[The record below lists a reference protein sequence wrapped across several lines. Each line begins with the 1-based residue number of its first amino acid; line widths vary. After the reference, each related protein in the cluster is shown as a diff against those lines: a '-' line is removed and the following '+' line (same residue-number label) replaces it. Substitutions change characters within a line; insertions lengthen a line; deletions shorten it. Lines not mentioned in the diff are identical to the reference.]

1 MQFNKINNLVGWAV
15 CLIACSVYVMTAE
28 PGGSFWDCG
37 EFVSSCFKLQIPHPP
52 GAPLFVLLGRIFIV
66 AFGDDP
72 MTAARAVNIMSAL
85 ASGFTILFLFWTI
98 THFARR
104 IAGVKVSDVLNPT
117 QVWTIM
123 GAGVV
128 GALAYTFS
136 DSFWYSAVEGEVY
149 ALSSFFTAIVF
160 WAILKWEAHA
170 DEPGADR
177 WIVFIFFLMGLSIGV
192 HLLNLLTI
200 PAIVMVYYF
209 RRRDRFPYAILRT
222 WFFRLLGIGAVLGIL
237 GALFI
242 ASSEASE
249 DAPMDGT
256 LATLI
261 LLGSLAALGIF
272 FLIEKYNKEK
282 KEIYGGTYIFFLLS
296 CLILGFTLF
305 VVIPYSIKA
314 AGYFDRVFVNS
325 FELPFFAGF
334 AFFFVLLGLA
344 IRFGLKQAAKRGWQY
359 LTLALW
365 SIVFLLIGYSSYITT
380 LLRSNAD
387 PSVDMYNVDNPMS
400 LVGYLGRDQ
409 YGDFPLVYGAK
420 FTARPY
426 SLKNNGMRYQK
437 SGDKYVEIG
446 EDKKYMYQPED
457 KMVFPRVWDAS
468 NEQFHADYYAQVL
481 GIGKKKDG
489 SYDTDPT
496 QRDNLAFFASYQV
509 YFMYFRYFM
518 WNFSGKQ
525 NDNQGFFNANLRDG
539 NWITGITPIDNI
551 IYGDQNKMPDSLK
564 NNKAHNRLFMLPLI
578 LGLIGLFFHF
588 RRHEADAWINLLLFF
603 FTGFAIILYL
613 NQPGNQPRE
622 RDYAYVGSFYAFA
635 VWIGLGVMQ
644 VNEWLSR
651 KMSKTVAAS
660 LATLLCLAAVPAIMA
675 QQEWDD
681 HDRSQKKLPG
691 DLARN
696 YLESC
701 APNAILI
708 SYGDN
713 DTYPLWYAQE
723 VEGVRPD
730 VRVVNY
736 SLLGID
742 WYINQLRYKV
752 NQSDSID
759 VIWNKQQIEGSKR
772 DFVFYNP
779 VSSIPEDRYYDLED
793 MMRNYVGSDDK
804 DKTVEGR
811 DEGFFNTFPV
821 RKMAI
826 PVDVDLVKKN
836 GTVNDRDSVLSEVR
850 FEIPKNGLAK
860 NDLALLNIIA
870 ANHWKRPIYFTNPE
884 TGLGIDSY
892 IRRDGLTYRLVPV
905 KESQFNTNWA
915 QDKMMNKFVFGNA
928 DKAGVYFDE
937 ENRRHLGALRTA
949 YAELALSLSAEGR
962 FEEAK
967 KAVQKADKM
976 LNEANFPYGLTN
988 RYNIHNRNSLLFMQ
1002 ACTEAGELALAK
1014 KISSAVKKD
1023 LQQQMQ
1029 YYESLKGN
1037 KREFMEQE
1045 IYMAEDLLNRLN
1057 QLTKPDTSN
1066 PILIPGKAM
1075 RPADSPTLKF

>member
-15 CLIACSVYVMTAE
+15 CLIACTVYVMTAE

-52 GAPLFVLLGRIFIV
+52 GAPLFVLLGRIFII

-104 IAGVKVSDVLNPT
+104 IAGVKISDTLT
-117 QVWTIM
+117 ASQVWTIM
-123 GAGVV
+123 GAGAV

-160 WAILKWEAHA
+160 WSILKWEAHA

-209 RRRDRFPYAILRT
+209 RRRERFPYAMLRT
-222 WFFRLLGIGAVLGIL
+222 WFFRLLAIGAVLGIV

-242 ASSEASE
+242 ANSEASE
-249 DAPMDGT
+249 EAPLDGT
-256 LATLI
+256 MAALVM
-261 LLGSLAALGIF
+261 LGAIVALGIF
-272 FLIEKYNKEK
+272 FLLEKYNKEK

-296 CLILGFTLF
+296 CMILGFTLF

-325 FELPFFAGF
+325 FGLPFFAGF

-344 IRFGLKQAAKRGWQY
+344 IRFGLMQAAKRGWQY

-365 SIVFLLIGYSSYITT
+365 SIVFLLIGYSSYVTT
-380 LLRSNAD
+380 MLRSNAD

-446 EDKKYMYQPED
+446 EDKKYMYRAED

-468 NEQFHADYYAQVL
+468 NDQYHADYYAQVL
-481 GIGKKKDG
+481 DIGKNKDG
-489 SYDTDPT
+489 SYDTEPT
-496 QRDNLAFFASYQV
+496 QRDNLAFFTSYQV

-518 WNFSGKQ
+518 CNFSGKQ
-525 NDNQGFFNANLRDG
+525 NDNQGFYVANLRDG
-539 NWITGITPIDNI
+539 NWITGINLIDNI
-551 IYGDQNKMPDSLK
+551 IYGDQNKMPESLK

-578 LGLIGLFFHF
+578 LGLLGLFFHF
-588 RRHEADAWINLLLFF
+588 RRHEADAWINVLLFF

-644 VNEWLSR
+644 VNDWLSR
-651 KMSKTVAAS
+651 KISKAVAAS
-660 LATLLCLAAVPAIMA
+660 LATLLCLVAVPAVMA

-691 DLARN
+691 DLARD

-701 APNAILI
+701 APNAILF

-730 VRVVNY
+730 VRVVNF

-759 VIWNKQQIEGSKR
+759 VIWSRQQIEGSKR
-772 DFVFYNP
+772 DYVFYNP
-779 VSSIPEDRYYDLED
+779 VPSIPEDRYYDLED
-793 MMRNYVGSDDK
+793 VMRNYVGSDDK

-826 PVDVDLVKKN
+826 PVNIDLVKKN
-836 GTVNDRDSVLSEVR
+836 GTVTDRDSVLSEVR

-870 ANHWKRPIYFTNPE
+870 ANHWKRPIYFTNPN
-884 TGLGIDSY
+884 TDIGIDPY

-905 KESQFNTNWA
+905 KGSEFNTNWA

-937 ENRRHLGALRTA
+937 ENRRHLGTLRTA
-949 YAELALSLSAEGR
+949 YAELALSLAAEGR
-962 FEEAK
+962 VEEAK

-988 RYNIHNRNSLLFMQ
+988 RFNIHNRNSILFMQ
-1002 ACTEAGELALAK
+1002 ACIQAGDAALAK
-1014 KISSAVKKD
+1014 KVSAAVKKD

-1029 YYESLKGN
+1029 YYESLKGR

-1045 IYMAEDLLNRLN
+1045 IYMAEELLS
-1057 QLTKPDTSN
+1057 QLSQMDAPDTTN
-1066 PILIPGKAM
+1066 RILIPGKAM
-1075 RPADSPTLKF
+1075 RPVDSPAK

>member
-15 CLIACSVYVMTAE
+15 CLIACTVYVMTAE

-52 GAPLFVLLGRIFIV
+52 GAPLFVLLGRVFII

-104 IAGVKVSDVLNPT
+104 IAGVKISDTLSAT
-117 QVWTIM
+117 QVWSIM

-209 RRRDRFPYAILRT
+209 RRRDRFPYATLRT
-222 WFFRLLGIGAVLGIL
+222 WFFRLLAIGTLLGIV

-242 ASSEASE
+242 ASAEATE
-249 DAPMDGT
+249 EAPMDGT
-256 LATLI
+256 MAALV
-261 LLGSLAALGIF
+261 LLGSLVAIGIF
-272 FLIEKYNKEK
+272 FLLEKYNPEK
-282 KEIYGGTYIFFLLS
+282 KATYGATYIFFLLS
-296 CLILGFTLF
+296 CVILGFTLF
-305 VVIPYSIKA
+305 FVIPYSIKA
-314 AGYFDRVFVNS
+314 AGFFDRVFVNS
-325 FELPFFAGF
+325 FGLPFFVGF
-334 AFFFVLLGLA
+334 AFFFVLLA
-344 IRFGLKQAAKRGWQY
+344 IGIRIGLKQAARRGWQY

-365 SIVFLLIGYSSYITT
+365 SIIFLLIGYSSYVTT
-380 LLRSNAD
+380 MLRSNAD

-426 SLKNNGMRYQK
+426 DLKDNGMRYQK
-437 SGDKYVEIG
+437 SGDKYIEIG
-446 EDKKYMYQPED
+446 QDKKYLYRAED

-468 NEQFHADYYAQVL
+468 NDQYHADYYAQVL
-481 GIGKKKDG
+481 GIGKNKDG
-489 SYDTDPT
+489 SYESEPT
-496 QRDNLAFFASYQV
+496 QADNIKFFTSYQI

-525 NDNQGFFNANLRDG
+525 NDNQGFYVANLRDG
-539 NWITGITPIDNI
+539 NWITGISPIDNI
-551 IYGDQNKMPDSLK
+551 IYGDQSKMPDSLK
-564 NNKAHNRLFMLPLI
+564 NNKAHNRLFALPLI
-578 LGLIGLFFHF
+578 LGLLGLFFHF

-644 VNEWLSR
+644 VNDWLSR
-651 KMSKTVAAS
+651 KISGAVAAS
-660 LATLLCLAAVPAIMA
+660 LATIICLLAVPALMA

-691 DLARN
+691 DLARD

-701 APNAILI
+701 APNAILF

-730 VRVVNY
+730 VRVVNF

-759 VIWNKQQIEGSKR
+759 VIWSKEQIEGAKR

-779 VSSIPEDRYYDLED
+779 VPTIPEDRYYDLED
-793 MMRNYVGSDDK
+793 LMRNYVGSDAK

-811 DEGFFNTFPV
+811 DGGFFNTFPV

-836 GTVNDRDSVLSEVR
+836 GTVNDRDSVLSEIR
-850 FEIPKNGLAK
+850 FEIPKSGLAK

-870 ANHWKRPIYFTNPE
+870 ANKWKRPIYFTNPG
-884 TGLGIDSY
+884 TDLGFDAY

-905 KESQFNTNWA
+905 KGSEFNTNWA

-949 YAELALSLSAEGR
+949 YAELALSLAAEGR
-962 FEEAK
+962 FDEAK

-976 LNEANFPYGLTN
+976 LNEANFPYGLAN
-988 RYNIHNRNSLLFMQ
+988 RFNMHNRSSLLFMQ
-1002 ACTEAGELALAK
+1002 ACLQAGDSALAK
-1014 KISSAVKKD
+1014 KVSAAVKKD

-1029 YYESLKGN
+1029 YYETLKGN

-1045 IYMAEDLLNRLN
+1045 IYMAEDLLGRLN
-1057 QLTKPDTSN
+1057 QLEAPDTTN
-1066 PILIPGKAM
+1066 RILIPGKAM
-1075 RPADSPTLKF
+1075 RPVDSPAK

>member
-1 MQFNKINNLVGWAV
+1 MQFKKINNLVGWAV
-15 CLIACSVYVMTAE
+15 CLIACTVYIMTAE
-28 PGGSFWDCG
+28 AGGSFWDCG

-52 GAPLFVLLGRIFIV
+52 GAPLFVLLGRVFII

-85 ASGFTILFLFWTI
+85 ASVFTILFLFWTI

-104 IAGVKVSDVLNPT
+104 IAGVQVTDTLNMS

-123 GAGVV
+123 GAGAV

-160 WAILKWEAHA
+160 WSILKWEAHA

-209 RRRDRFPYAILRT
+209 RRRDRFPYATLRK
-222 WFFRLLGIGAVLGIL
+222 WFFRLLAIGAVLGII
-237 GALFI
+237 GAIFI

-249 DAPMDGT
+249 EAPMDGT
-256 LATLI
+256 MAALV
-261 LLGSLAALGIF
+261 LLGSLLALGMF
-272 FLIEKYNKEK
+272 FLLERMYPDRKATF
-282 KEIYGGTYIFFLLS
+282 GGTYIFFLLS
-296 CLILGFTLF
+296 CIILGFTLF
-305 VVIPYSIKA
+305 FLIPYSIKA
-314 AGYFDRVFVNS
+314 AGFFDRVFVNS
-325 FELPFFAGF
+325 FGLPFFAGF
-334 AFFFVLLGLA
+334 AFFFVLLA
-344 IRFGLKQAAKRGWQY
+344 IGIRIGLKQAAKRGWQY
-359 LTLALW
+359 MSLALW
-365 SIVFLLIGYSSYITT
+365 SIVFLLIGYSSYVTT
-380 LLRSNAD
+380 MLRSNAD

-420 FTARPY
+420 FTSRPY
-426 SLKNNGMRYQK
+426 ALKNNGMRYQK
-437 SGDKYVEIG
+437 SGDKYIEIG
-446 EDKKYMYQPED
+446 EDKKYMYRPED

-468 NEQFHADYYAQVL
+468 NEQYHADYYADVL
-481 GIGKKKDG
+481 GIGKNKDG
-489 SYDTDPT
+489 SYDTEPT
-496 QRDNLAFFASYQV
+496 QRDNISFFASYQF

-525 NDNQGFFNANLRDG
+525 NDNQGFYVANVRDG
-539 NWITGITPIDNI
+539 NWITGITLIDNLL
-551 IYGDQNKMPDSLK
+551 YGDQSKMPESLK
-564 NNKAHNRLFMLPLI
+564 NNKAHNRLFALPLI
-578 LGLIGLFFHF
+578 LGLLGLFFHF
-588 RRHEADAWINLLLFF
+588 KRHEADAWINMLLFF

-613 NQPGNQPRE
+613 NQAGNQPRE

-635 VWIGLGVMQ
+635 VWIGIGVMQ
-644 VNEWLSR
+644 VNQWLSR
-651 KMSKTVAAS
+651 KISSGLAAS
-660 LATLLCLAAVPAIMA
+660 LATIICLLAVPALMA

-691 DLARN
+691 DLARD

-701 APNAILI
+701 APNAILF

-730 VRVVNY
+730 VRVVNF

-752 NQSDSID
+752 NESDPVD
-759 VIWNKQQIEGSKR
+759 VIWSKEQIEGSKR
-772 DFVFYNP
+772 DYVFYNP
-779 VSSIPEDRYYDLED
+779 VASIPEDRYYDLED

-826 PVDVDLVKKN
+826 PVDIDVVKKN
-836 GTVNDRDSVLSEVR
+836 GTVNDRDSVQREVR
-850 FEIPKNGLAK
+850 FEITKNGLAK

-870 ANHWKRPIYFTNPE
+870 ANHWKRPIYFTNPR
-884 TGLGIDSY
+884 TDVGLDAF

-905 KESQFNTNWA
+905 KGSEFNTNWA

-928 DKAGVYFDE
+928 DKKGIYFDE
-937 ENRRHLGALRTA
+937 ENRRHLSSLRTA
-949 YAELALSLSAEGR
+949 YAELALSLAAEGR
-962 FEEAK
+962 FDEAK

-976 LNEANFPYGLTN
+976 LNESNFPYGLTN
-988 RYNIHNRNSLLFMQ
+988 RYNMHNRNSLLFRQ
-1002 ACTEAGELALAK
+1002 ACLQAGDMDLAK
-1014 KISSAVKKD
+1014 KVSAAVKKD
-1023 LQQQMQ
+1023 LQQQVQ
-1029 YYESLKGN
+1029 FYESLKGD
-1037 KREFMEQE
+1037 KAEAMAQE
-1045 IYMAEDLLNRLN
+1045 IYMTEELLSQMN
-1057 QLTKPDTSN
+1057 QLEKAEKNDR
-1066 PILIPGKAM
+1066 IVIPGKVM
-1075 RPADSPTLKF
+1075 RRADTPTK

>member
-1 MQFNKINNLVGWAV
+1 MQFNKINNVVGWAV
-15 CLIACSVYVMTAE
+15 CLIACTVYIMTAE
-28 PGGSFWDCG
+28 AGGSFWDCG

-52 GAPLFVLLGRIFIV
+52 GAPLFVLLGRVFII

-104 IAGVKVSDVLNPT
+104 IAGVQVTDTLNMS

-123 GAGVV
+123 GAGAV

-209 RRRDRFPYAILRT
+209 RRRDRFPYDTLRK
-222 WFFRLLGIGAVLGIL
+222 WFFRLLAIGAVLGII
-237 GALFI
+237 GAIFI
-242 ASSEASE
+242 ASSEASDE
-249 DAPMDGT
+249 APMDGT
-256 LATLI
+256 MAALV
-261 LLGSLAALGIF
+261 LLGSLLAIGVF
-272 FLIEKYNKEK
+272 FLLERMYPDRKAT
-282 KEIYGGTYIFFLLS
+282 YGGTYIFFLLS
-296 CLILGFTLF
+296 CVILGFTLF
-305 VVIPYSIKA
+305 FVIPYSIKA
-314 AGYFDRVFVNS
+314 AGFFDRVFVNS
-325 FELPFFAGF
+325 FGLPFFAGF
-334 AFFFVLLGLA
+334 AFFFVLLAIA
-344 IRFGLKQAAKRGWQY
+344 IRIGLKQAAKRGWQY
-359 LTLALW
+359 LSLALW
-365 SIVFLLIGYSSYITT
+365 SIVFLLIGYSSYVTT
-380 LLRSNAD
+380 MLRSNAD

-426 SLKNNGMRYQK
+426 ALKNNGMRYQK

-446 EDKKYMYQPED
+446 EDKKYMYRPED

-468 NEQFHADYYAQVL
+468 NEQGHADYYADVL
-481 GIGKKKDG
+481 GIGRNKDG
-489 SYDTDPT
+489 SYESEPT
-496 QRDNLAFFASYQV
+496 QRDNIAFFASYQF

-525 NDNQGFFNANLRDG
+525 NDNQGFYISNVRDG
-539 NWITGITPIDNI
+539 NWITGISIIDNL
-551 IYGDQNKMPDSLK
+551 IYGDQSKMPESLK
-564 NNKAHNRLFMLPLI
+564 SNKAHNRLFALPLI
-578 LGLIGLFFHF
+578 LGLLGLFFHYK
-588 RRHEADAWINLLLFF
+588 RHEADAWINMLLFF

-613 NQPGNQPRE
+613 NQAGNQPRE

-635 VWIGLGVMQ
+635 VWIGIGVMQ
-644 VNEWLSR
+644 VNQWLSR
-651 KMSKTVAAS
+651 KMSSGLSAS
-660 LATLLCLAAVPAIMA
+660 LATIICMLAVPALMA

-681 HDRSQKKLPG
+681 HDRSQKKLPA
-691 DLARN
+691 DLARD

-701 APNAILI
+701 APNAILF

-752 NQSDSID
+752 NGSDPVD
-759 VIWNKQQIEGSKR
+759 VIWSKEQIEGSKR

-779 VSSIPEDRYYDLED
+779 VPSIPEDRYYDLED
-793 MMRNYVGSDDK
+793 VMRNYVGSDDK

-826 PVDVDLVKKN
+826 PVDIDVVKKN
-836 GTVNDRDSVLSEVR
+836 GTVNDRDSVLSELR
-850 FEIPKNGLAK
+850 FEITKNGIAK
-860 NDLALLNIIA
+860 NESALLNIIA
-870 ANHWKRPIYFTNPE
+870 ANHWKRPIYFTNPR
-884 TGLGIDSY
+884 TDVGLDAY

-905 KESQFNTNWA
+905 RGSEFNTNWA

-928 DKAGVYFDE
+928 DKKGIYFDE
-937 ENRRHLGALRTA
+937 ENRRHLSSLRTA
-949 YAELALSLSAEGR
+949 YAELALSLAAEGR
-962 FEEAK
+962 FDEAK

-976 LNEANFPYGLTN
+976 LNESNFPYGLTN
-988 RYNIHNRNSLLFMQ
+988 RYNMHNRNSLLFMQ
-1002 ACTEAGELALAK
+1002 ACMQAGDLALAK
-1014 KISSAVKKD
+1014 KVSDAVKKD
-1023 LQQQMQ
+1023 LQQQVQ
-1029 YYESLKGN
+1029 FYESLKGKN
-1037 KREFMEQE
+1037 AEAMAQE
-1045 IYMAEDLLNRLN
+1045 IYLAEELLSQMK
-1057 QLTKPDTSN
+1057 QLEKTDTTDR
-1066 PILIPGKAM
+1066 IVIPGKVM
-1075 RPADSPTLKF
+1075 RRADTPTK

>member
-15 CLIACSVYVMTAE
+15 CLIACTVYVMTAE

-52 GAPLFVLLGRIFIV
+52 GAPLFVLLGRVFIV

-104 IAGVKVSDVLNPT
+104 IAGVKISDTLT
-117 QVWTIM
+117 ASQVWTIM
-123 GAGVV
+123 GAGAV

-160 WAILKWEAHA
+160 WSILKWEAHA

-209 RRRDRFPYAILRT
+209 RRRERFPYAMLRS
-222 WFFRLLGIGAVLGIL
+222 WFFRLLAIGAVLGVV

-242 ASSEASE
+242 ANSEASE
-249 DAPMDGT
+249 EVPLDGT
-256 LATLI
+256 M
-261 LLGSLAALGIF
+261 AALVMLGAIVAFGIF
-272 FLIEKYNKEK
+272 FLLEKYNKEK

-296 CLILGFTLF
+296 CMILGFTLF

-325 FELPFFAGF
+325 FGLPFFAGF

-344 IRFGLKQAAKRGWQY
+344 IRFGLMQAAKRGWQY

-365 SIVFLLIGYSSYITT
+365 SIVFLLIGYSSYVTT
-380 LLRSNAD
+380 MLRSNAD

-446 EDKKYMYQPED
+446 EDKKYMYRAED

-468 NEQFHADYYAQVL
+468 NDQYHADYYAQVL
-481 GIGKKKDG
+481 GIGKNKDG
-489 SYDTDPT
+489 SYDAEPT
-496 QRDNLAFFASYQV
+496 QRDNLSFFTSYQV

-525 NDNQGFFNANLRDG
+525 NDNQGFYVANLRDG

-551 IYGDQNKMPDSLK
+551 IYGDQNKMPESLK

-578 LGLIGLFFHF
+578 LGLLGLFFHF
-588 RRHEADAWINLLLFF
+588 RRHEADAWINVLLFF
-603 FTGFAIILYL
+603 FTGIAIVLYL

-644 VNEWLSR
+644 VNDWLSR
-651 KMSKTVAAS
+651 KMSKAVAAT
-660 LATLLCLAAVPAIMA
+660 LATLLCLVAVPALMA

-691 DLARN
+691 DLARD

-701 APNAILI
+701 APNAILF

-730 VRVVNY
+730 VRVVNF

-759 VIWNKQQIEGSKR
+759 VIWSRQQFEGSKR
-772 DFVFYNP
+772 DYVFYNP
-779 VSSIPEDRYYDLED
+779 VPSIPEDRYYDLED
-793 MMRNYVGSDDK
+793 VMRNYVGSDDK

-870 ANHWKRPIYFTNPE
+870 ANHWKRPIYFTNPG
-884 TGLGIDSY
+884 TDLGLDPY

-905 KESQFNTNWA
+905 KGSEFNTNWA

-949 YAELALSLSAEGR
+949 YAELALSLAAEGR

-988 RYNIHNRNSLLFMQ
+988 RFNIHNRNSMLFLQ
-1002 ACTEAGELALAK
+1002 ACIQAGDSALAK
-1014 KISSAVKKD
+1014 KVSAAVKKD

-1029 YYESLKGN
+1029 YYESLKAS

-1045 IYMAEDLLNRLN
+1045 IYMAEELLSRLS
-1057 QLTKPDTSN
+1057 QMEAPDTTN
-1066 PILIPGKAM
+1066 RIIIPGKAM
-1075 RPADSPTLKF
+1075 RPVDSPAK

>member
-1 MQFNKINNLVGWAV
+1 MQFKKINNLVGWAV
-15 CLIACSVYVMTAE
+15 CLIACTVYIMTAE
-28 PGGSFWDCG
+28 AGGSFWDCG

-52 GAPLFVLLGRIFIV
+52 GAPLFVLLGRVFII

-104 IAGVKVSDVLNPT
+104 IAGVQVTDTLNMS

-123 GAGVV
+123 GAGAV

-160 WAILKWEAHA
+160 WSILKWEAHA

-209 RRRDRFPYAILRT
+209 RRRDRFPYATLRK
-222 WFFRLLGIGAVLGIL
+222 WFFRLLAIGAVLGII
-237 GALFI
+237 GAIFI

-249 DAPMDGT
+249 EAPMDGT
-256 LATLI
+256 MAALV
-261 LLGSLAALGIF
+261 LLGSLLALGMF
-272 FLIEKYNKEK
+272 FLLERMYPDRKATF
-282 KEIYGGTYIFFLLS
+282 GGTYIFFLLS
-296 CLILGFTLF
+296 CIILGFTLF
-305 VVIPYSIKA
+305 FLIPYSIKA
-314 AGYFDRVFVNS
+314 AGFFDRVFVNS
-325 FELPFFAGF
+325 FGLPFFAGF
-334 AFFFVLLGLA
+334 AFFFVLLA
-344 IRFGLKQAAKRGWQY
+344 IGIRIGLKQAAKRGWQY
-359 LTLALW
+359 MSLALW
-365 SIVFLLIGYSSYITT
+365 SIVFLLIGYSSYVTT
-380 LLRSNAD
+380 MLRSNAD

-420 FTARPY
+420 FTSRPY
-426 SLKNNGMRYQK
+426 ALKNNGMRYQK
-437 SGDKYVEIG
+437 SGDKYIEIG
-446 EDKKYMYQPED
+446 EDKKYMYRPED

-468 NEQFHADYYAQVL
+468 NEQYHADYYADVL
-481 GIGKKKDG
+481 GIGKNKDG
-489 SYDTDPT
+489 SYDTEPT
-496 QRDNLAFFASYQV
+496 QRDNISFFASYQF

-525 NDNQGFFNANLRDG
+525 NDNQGFYVANVRDG
-539 NWITGITPIDNI
+539 NWITGITLIDNLL
-551 IYGDQNKMPDSLK
+551 YGDQSKMPESLK
-564 NNKAHNRLFMLPLI
+564 NNKAHNRLFALPLI
-578 LGLIGLFFHF
+578 LGLLGLFFHF
-588 RRHEADAWINLLLFF
+588 KRHEADAWINMLLFF

-613 NQPGNQPRE
+613 NQAGNQPRE

-635 VWIGLGVMQ
+635 VWIGIGVMQ
-644 VNEWLSR
+644 VNQWLSR
-651 KMSKTVAAS
+651 KISSGLAAS
-660 LATLLCLAAVPAIMA
+660 LATIICLLAVPALMA

-691 DLARN
+691 DLARD

-701 APNAILI
+701 APNAILF

-730 VRVVNY
+730 VRVVNF

-752 NQSDSID
+752 NESDPVD
-759 VIWNKQQIEGSKR
+759 VIWSKEQIEGSKR
-772 DFVFYNP
+772 DYVFYNP
-779 VSSIPEDRYYDLED
+779 VASIPEDRYYDLED

-826 PVDVDLVKKN
+826 PVDIDVVKKN
-836 GTVNDRDSVLSEVR
+836 GTVNDRDSVQREVR
-850 FEIPKNGLAK
+850 FEITKNGLAK

-870 ANHWKRPIYFTNPE
+870 ANHWKRPIYFTNPR
-884 TGLGIDSY
+884 TDVGLDAF

-905 KESQFNTNWA
+905 KGSEFNTNWA

-928 DKAGVYFDE
+928 DKKGIYFDE
-937 ENRRHLGALRTA
+937 ENRRHLSSLRTA
-949 YAELALSLSAEGR
+949 YAELALSLAAEGR
-962 FEEAK
+962 FDEAK

-976 LNEANFPYGLTN
+976 LNESNFPYGLTN
-988 RYNIHNRNSLLFMQ
+988 RYNMHNRNSLLFMQ
-1002 ACTEAGELALAK
+1002 ACLQAGDMDLAK
-1014 KISSAVKKD
+1014 KVSAAVKKD
-1023 LQQQMQ
+1023 LQQQVQ
-1029 YYESLKGN
+1029 FYESLKSD
-1037 KREFMEQE
+1037 KAEAMAQE
-1045 IYMAEDLLNRLN
+1045 IYMTEELLSQMN
-1057 QLTKPDTSN
+1057 QLEKAETNDR
-1066 PILIPGKAM
+1066 IVIPGKVM
-1075 RPADSPTLKF
+1075 RRADTPTK

>member
-15 CLIACSVYVMTAE
+15 CLIACTVYVMTAE

-52 GAPLFVLLGRIFIV
+52 GAPLFVLLGRIFII

-104 IAGVKVSDVLNPT
+104 IVGVKISDTLT
-117 QVWTIM
+117 ASQVWTIM
-123 GAGVV
+123 GAGAV

-160 WAILKWEAHA
+160 WSILKWEAHA

-209 RRRDRFPYAILRT
+209 RRRERFPYAMLRT
-222 WFFRLLGIGAVLGIL
+222 WFFRLLAIGAVLGIV

-242 ASSEASE
+242 ANSEASE
-249 DAPMDGT
+249 EAPLDGT
-256 LATLI
+256 M
-261 LLGSLAALGIF
+261 AALVMLGAIVAFGIF
-272 FLIEKYNKEK
+272 FLLEKYNKEK

-296 CLILGFTLF
+296 CMILGFTLF

-325 FELPFFAGF
+325 FGLPFFAGF

-344 IRFGLKQAAKRGWQY
+344 IRFGLMQAAKRGWQY

-365 SIVFLLIGYSSYITT
+365 SIVFLLIGYSSYVTT
-380 LLRSNAD
+380 MLRSNAD

-446 EDKKYMYQPED
+446 EDKKYMYRAED

-468 NEQFHADYYAQVL
+468 NDQYHADYYAQVL
-481 GIGKKKDG
+481 DIGKNKDG
-489 SYDTDPT
+489 SYDTEPT
-496 QRDNLAFFASYQV
+496 QRDNLAFFTSYQV

-525 NDNQGFFNANLRDG
+525 NDNQGFYVANLRDG
-539 NWITGITPIDNI
+539 NWITGINLIDNI
-551 IYGDQNKMPDSLK
+551 IYGDQNKMPESLK

-578 LGLIGLFFHF
+578 LGLLGLFFHF
-588 RRHEADAWINLLLFF
+588 RRHEADAWINVLLFF

-644 VNEWLSR
+644 VNDWLSR
-651 KMSKTVAAS
+651 KISKAVAAS
-660 LATLLCLAAVPAIMA
+660 LATLLCLVAVPALMA

-691 DLARN
+691 DLARD

-701 APNAILI
+701 APNAILF

-730 VRVVNY
+730 VRVVNF

-759 VIWNKQQIEGSKR
+759 VIWSRQQIEGSKR
-772 DFVFYNP
+772 DYVFYNP
-779 VSSIPEDRYYDLED
+779 VPSIPEDRYYDLED
-793 MMRNYVGSDDK
+793 VMRNYVGSDDK

-826 PVDVDLVKKN
+826 PVNIDLVKKN
-836 GTVNDRDSVLSEVR
+836 GTVTDRDSVLSEVR

-870 ANHWKRPIYFTNPE
+870 ANHWKRPIYFTNPN
-884 TGLGIDSY
+884 TDIGIDPY

-905 KESQFNTNWA
+905 KGSEFNTNWA

-937 ENRRHLGALRTA
+937 ENRRHLGTLRTA
-949 YAELALSLSAEGR
+949 YAELALSLAAEGR
-962 FEEAK
+962 VEEAK

-988 RYNIHNRNSLLFMQ
+988 RFNIHNRNSILFMQ
-1002 ACTEAGELALAK
+1002 ACIQAGDAALAK
-1014 KISSAVKKD
+1014 KVSAAVKKD

-1029 YYESLKGN
+1029 YYESLKGR

-1045 IYMAEDLLNRLN
+1045 IYMAEELLS
-1057 QLTKPDTSN
+1057 QLSQMDAPDTTN
-1066 PILIPGKAM
+1066 RILIPGKAM
-1075 RPADSPTLKF
+1075 RPVDSPAK

>member
-1 MQFNKINNLVGWAV
+1 MQFKKINNLVGWAV
-15 CLIACSVYVMTAE
+15 CLIACTVYIMTAE
-28 PGGSFWDCG
+28 AGGSFWDCG

-52 GAPLFVLLGRIFIV
+52 GAPLFVLLGRVFII

-104 IAGVKVSDVLNPT
+104 IAGVQVTDTLNMS

-123 GAGVV
+123 GAGAV

-160 WAILKWEAHA
+160 WSILKWEAHA

-209 RRRDRFPYAILRT
+209 RRRDRFPYATLRK
-222 WFFRLLGIGAVLGIL
+222 WFFRLLAIGAVLGII
-237 GALFI
+237 GAIFI

-249 DAPMDGT
+249 EAPMDGT
-256 LATLI
+256 MAALV
-261 LLGSLAALGIF
+261 LLGSLLALGMF
-272 FLIEKYNKEK
+272 FLLERMYPDRKATF
-282 KEIYGGTYIFFLLS
+282 GGTYIFFLLS
-296 CLILGFTLF
+296 CIILGFTLF
-305 VVIPYSIKA
+305 FLIPYSIKA
-314 AGYFDRVFVNS
+314 AGFFDRVFVNS
-325 FELPFFAGF
+325 FGLPFFAGF
-334 AFFFVLLGLA
+334 AFFFVLLA
-344 IRFGLKQAAKRGWQY
+344 IGIRIGLKQAAKRGWQY
-359 LTLALW
+359 MSLALW
-365 SIVFLLIGYSSYITT
+365 SIVFLLIGYSSYVTT
-380 LLRSNAD
+380 MLRSNAD

-420 FTARPY
+420 FTSRPY
-426 SLKNNGMRYQK
+426 ALKNNGMRYQK
-437 SGDKYVEIG
+437 SGDKYIEIG
-446 EDKKYMYQPED
+446 EDKKYMYRPED

-468 NEQFHADYYAQVL
+468 NEQYHADYYADVL
-481 GIGKKKDG
+481 GIGKNKDG
-489 SYDTDPT
+489 SYDTEPT
-496 QRDNLAFFASYQV
+496 QRDNISFFASYQF

-525 NDNQGFFNANLRDG
+525 NDNQGFYVANVRDG
-539 NWITGITPIDNI
+539 NWITGITLIDNLL
-551 IYGDQNKMPDSLK
+551 YGDQSKMPESLK
-564 NNKAHNRLFMLPLI
+564 NNKAHNRLFALPLI
-578 LGLIGLFFHF
+578 LGLLGLFFHF
-588 RRHEADAWINLLLFF
+588 KRHEADAWINMLLFF

-613 NQPGNQPRE
+613 NQAGNQPRE

-635 VWIGLGVMQ
+635 VWIGIGVMQ
-644 VNEWLSR
+644 VNQWLSR
-651 KMSKTVAAS
+651 KISSGLAAS
-660 LATLLCLAAVPAIMA
+660 LATIICLLAVPALMA

-691 DLARN
+691 DLARD

-701 APNAILI
+701 APNAILF

-730 VRVVNY
+730 VRVVNF

-752 NQSDSID
+752 NESDPVD
-759 VIWNKQQIEGSKR
+759 VIWSKEQIEGSKR
-772 DFVFYNP
+772 DYVFYNP
-779 VSSIPEDRYYDLED
+779 VASIPEDRYYDLED

-826 PVDVDLVKKN
+826 PVDIDVVKKN
-836 GTVNDRDSVLSEVR
+836 GTVNDRDSVQREVR
-850 FEIPKNGLAK
+850 FEITKNGLAK

-870 ANHWKRPIYFTNPE
+870 ANHWKRPIYFTNPR
-884 TGLGIDSY
+884 TDVGLDAF

-905 KESQFNTNWA
+905 KGSEFNTNWA

-928 DKAGVYFDE
+928 DKKGIYFDE
-937 ENRRHLGALRTA
+937 ENRRHLSSLRTA
-949 YAELALSLSAEGR
+949 YTELALSLAAEGR
-962 FEEAK
+962 FDEAK

-976 LNEANFPYGLTN
+976 LNESNFPYGLTN
-988 RYNIHNRNSLLFMQ
+988 RYNMHNRNSLLFMQ
-1002 ACTEAGELALAK
+1002 ACLQAGDMDLAK
-1014 KISSAVKKD
+1014 KVSAAVKKD
-1023 LQQQMQ
+1023 LQQQVQ
-1029 YYESLKGN
+1029 FYESLKGD
-1037 KREFMEQE
+1037 KAEAMAQE
-1045 IYMAEDLLNRLN
+1045 IYMTEELLSQMN
-1057 QLTKPDTSN
+1057 QLEKVETNDR
-1066 PILIPGKAM
+1066 IVIPGKVM
-1075 RPADSPTLKF
+1075 RRADTPTK